1 MSKNYT
7 TSTAALKATTIDS
20 RLIAASGKIEV
31 GDVVKDEQG
40 NVTQGTQ
47 ITPDGITTESITV
60 EKDGV
65 RTDLVELITDIA
77 ESIPTGIGV
86 GTQAQPFDDSTP
98 DTGFATGVNKINFKG
113 KFVNVIKTAN
123 EGEVTLWIQ
132 ENKSEEPYDKVT
144 QPGGTSYIMYD
155 TDDYVMPVEA
165 GTSTTVHQ
173 VVAEGTNF
181 TAVSMDAVNTAGET
195 LCSTAAEN
203 SIWFRV
209 NGGTVAQQ
217 PLIAS
222 TAQDPTTKEN
232 IHTPFTGT
240 KVQDNVTLNITANT
254 IWHNADAEDG
264 KVPGQCEISFKFSA
278 ALASIIPNGGKVVIE
293 YGVSKAQPTTWQTLT
308 LVASKFATPTITGA
322 EATLKTASTIAVS
335 GINYLSSGT
344 VYDVSA
350 TAISNTQHKIGKTAN
365 RLRISGAGG
374 TSKNYTGS
382 STELK
387 RTDDDSA
394 NANSSEAVFEYADTY
409 TTGAA
414 GTPGTNLQITLN
426 ASKHTDTGNPSGAN
440 TPITLSNQF
449 WGVARTASSDAYEL
463 FQQENKRTD
472 GAGDPIVFSNN
483 RHAVVQYGKLYH
495 AASTAY
501 KTGYS
506 GGTDG
511 TGRWAT
517 TSTGNSFSR
526 IFKNTSSDTCASLTI
541 APCNGSGTAITN
553 DATFMNLARNG
564 KINITLRGISSAGI
578 LEEAEW
584 NCGKYAS
591 ETGADP
597 VVGMLKETKDNALVC
612 TVAGLAFPKNMGCVI
627 TIEIVDSTAV
637 VPPFRVDLV

>member
-1 MSKNYT
+1 MSNYT
-7 TSTAALKATTIDS
+7 TTTAALKATTIDS
-20 RLIAASGKIEV
+20 RKITTKSLEIE
-31 GDVVKDEQG
+31 K
-40 NVTQGTQ
+40 
-47 ITPDGITTESITV
+47 PDGSKQDIV
-60 EKDGV
+60 
-65 RTDLVELITDIA
+65 DLIEDVA

-86 GTQAQPFDDSTP
+86 GTQSQPFDDSTP
-98 DTGFATGVNKINFKG
+98 DTGFMTGVNKINFKG

-155 TDDYVMPVEA
+155 TDDYTMPVTA

-181 TAVSMDAVNTAGET
+181 TAVSMSAVNTAGEA

-232 IHTPFTGT
+232 IHTPFKGT

-254 IWHNADAEDG
+254 IYHNADAEDG

-308 LVASKFATPTITGA
+308 LVASKYGTPTIAGA
-322 EATLKTASTIAVS
+322 AATLKTAATTTVS

-350 TAISNTQHKIGKTAN
+350 TAISNTQHKIGNTAN

-374 TSKNYTGS
+374 TAKNYTGS
-382 STELK
+382 SAELT
-387 RTDDDSA
+387 RTDADKA
-394 NANSSEAVFEYADTY
+394 NANSSEAVFSYADTY

-426 ASKHTDTGNPSGAN
+426 ASKHTDTGNPSGAGTN
-440 TPITLSNQF
+440 ITLSNQF
-449 WGVARTASSDAYEL
+449 WGVSRAASSDAYEL

-472 GAGDPIVFSNN
+472 SSMAAISTFDASKY
-483 RHAVVQYGKLYH
+483 AVVQYGKLYH
-495 AASTAY
+495 AASSTY

-511 TGRWAT
+511 SGRWAT
-517 TSTGNSFSR
+517 TSTGNKFSR
-526 IFKNTSSDTCASLTI
+526 IFKNTSTDTCASLTI

-564 KINITLRGISSAGI
+564 KIKITLRGISSTGS
-578 LEEAEW
+578 LESATW
-584 NCGKYAS
+584 NCGKYSS

-597 VVGMLKETKDNALVC
+597 VVGMLKETKNNALVC
-612 TVAGLAFPKNMGCVI
+612 TVAGLAFPKNKGCLI
-627 TIEIVDSTAV
+627 EIEIVDSTAV